1 MNLEGLW
8 QANKKRF
15 LFVLLLAAVAM
26 LIDTGSQY
34 FLTPAY
40 NYLKKMNFMSFLF
53 FIIIALSCDLVRV
66 FLFSISDYQYTKQIQ
81 GYIHEIRK
89 QITQNIY
96 QKGNH
101 KVATVQNDLNE
112 NLNQLNQRYALQLKQ
127 LYQFILG
134 ILFSI
139 AVLFTFDWRLV
150 ILTLGLTVVSLIIP
164 KIFKQAISNATFNV
178 TKKNEKLLDTIEK
191 WTRGL
196 DELRRYASL
205 AIFHRSFDKA
215 TLDLKNAK
223 LKDDR
228 IGNLA
233 DAVNSVVNVISQT
246 LILLLSIYLYVK
258 GQIVFGAIITTAN
271 FAGTIMNGMQY
282 VVNAQNQINSS
293 KKLREEML
301 KLVKQNDETKSTNS
315 NDAFDTLA
323 VNNLAISFPN
333 GESIAYPN
341 FVVKKG
347 EKVLLTGDSGTG
359 KSTLFKLILGQL
371 KPSKGE
377 ITFKNNQKV
386 VEPDLGKIGYIAQD
400 NTLFP
405 DTIENNIT
413 MFNSKL
419 NPNVEKEI
427 KDVDLEKD
435 IAKFPAGVNTMV
447 DLDQDNLS
455 GGQKQK
461 VVLARA
467 RVHNSQLLLIDE
479 GTSAIDSQAT
489 EEILKKLLQSD
500 QTIIMIAH
508 NFSQKLIN
516 LFDRQIKLGKSEVN
530 GNEL

>member
-1 MNLEGLW
+1 MNLKGLW
-8 QANKKRF
+8 QANKKH
-15 LFVLLLAAVAM
+15 FVFILLITTLGM

-40 NYLKKMNFMSFLF
+40 NYLKKMNFVSFLF
-53 FIIIALSCDLVRV
+53 FMSIAIGCDLVRV
-66 FLFSISDYQYTKQIQ
+66 FLISISDYQYTKQIQ
-81 GYIHEIRK
+81 GYIHKIRK

-96 QKGNH
+96 RQGEH

-112 NLNQLNQRYALQLKQ
+112 NLNQLNQRYALQVKQ
-127 LYQFILG
+127 LYECLLG

-139 AVLFTFDWRLV
+139 GVLFTFDWRLV
-150 ILTLGLTVVSLIIP
+150 VLTLSLTVVSLLVP
-164 KIFKQAISNATFNV
+164 KLFKQAISNATFNV

-191 WTRGL
+191 WTKGL

-205 AIFHRSFDKA
+205 AIFHRSFAKA
-215 TLDLKNAK
+215 TLDLKDAR
-223 LKDDR
+223 LKDER

-233 DAVNSVVNVISQT
+233 EAVNSVVNVVSQT

-258 GQIVFGAIITTAN
+258 GQIVFGAIITTGE

-282 VVNAQNQINSS
+282 VVNALNQINSS
-293 KKLREEML
+293 KKLREKML
-301 KLVKQNDETKSTNS
+301 KLAKQYDKVKLSDSA
-315 NDAFDTLA
+315 DAFDTLA
-323 VNNLAISFPN
+323 VNDLAISFPN
-333 GESIAYPN
+333 GESIVYPN

-377 ITFKNNQKV
+377 IVFKNNQKV
-386 VEPDLGKIGYIAQD
+386 VKPDLGKIGYIAQD

-413 MFNSKL
+413 MFDTKL
-419 NPNVEKEI
+419 NSSAKREI
-427 KDVDLEKD
+427 QDVDLEKD
-435 IAKFPAGVNTMV
+435 IAKFPAGIDTMV

-467 RVHNSQLLLIDE
+467 RIHNSQLLLIDE

-500 QTIIMIAH
+500 QTIIMIVH

-530 GNEL
+530 GNEF